1 MLPSHPGNSTLCKN
15 SILGCLPR
23 NLAKSAVQIIGKSL
37 GKSLDEKIIYI
48 VWGGRVLVDLYMD
61 LGAINFKHTFVPV
74 LSREKTEVSY
84 FGYVQDAVLDLGLDL
99 KETTVYAC
107 GSEVM
112 IKDACDVLV
121 QHGLRRKRFYSDA
134 FVSSN

>member
-1 MLPSHPGNSTLCKN
+1 
-15 SILGCLPR
+15 
-23 NLAKSAVQIIGKSL
+23 
-37 GKSLDEKIIYI
+37 
-48 VWGGRVLVDLYMD
+48 MD
-61 LGAINFKHTFVPV
+61 LGAANFKYTFVPV
-74 LSREKTEVSY
+74 LSREKIEGSY
-84 FGYVQDAVLDLGLDL
+84 FGYVQDAVLDLGLNL

-121 QHGLRRKRFYSDA
+121 RNGLRRKRFYSDA